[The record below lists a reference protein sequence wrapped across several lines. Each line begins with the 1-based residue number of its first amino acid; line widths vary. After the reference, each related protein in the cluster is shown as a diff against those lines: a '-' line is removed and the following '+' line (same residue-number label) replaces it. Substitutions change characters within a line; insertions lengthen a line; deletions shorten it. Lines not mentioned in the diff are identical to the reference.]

1 MLDPFYLPF
10 DIRLMDTEAVQ
21 KVKLSRDPIGL
32 VRVGV
37 MDGRVV
43 RDCLCFEMGPG
54 LGEGERE
61 RKRERE
67 GEGQCSPLV

>member
-10 DIRLMDTEAVQ
+10 DICLMDTEAVQ

-43 RDCLCFEMGPG
+43 RDCLRFEMGPG

-61 RKRERE
+61 RE
-67 GEGQCSPLV
+67 GECSPLV